1 MNIWTNHN
9 FKDYCNVKNMEINDL
24 PDGVNISTMTASIK
38 GTNLTY
44 NISNIF
50 KYLEL
55 NKNDIISVNKNK
67 TEKRT
72 LLIETKKSRKK
83 NEDKKGKKRRLF
95 FNQVSVVV
103 RVFEGDCEDLSKE
116 KKVNFKLFVNGSIQM
131 SGVKKIE
138 YANRA
143 INKLMH
149 VLSKPKAKINKKK
162 KIEKINFVE
171 NLENINTEKFK
182 IDMINSNYR
191 IRIMIDRSK
200 LYQLLLKKKIK
211 SSFEKA
217 IRACVI
223 IKFKPL
229 QGNEDEKEI
238 SIFIFQKGNI
248 IITGARRRSHILEA
262 FEYVNSIILTHVDEI
277 VIPDE
282 DEKKQNIIKYYKEV
296 INENSHK
303 LETIYG
309 DGKIPDF
316 PFELN

>member
-1 MNIWTNHN
+1 MNKWINYN
-9 FKDYCNVKNMEINDL
+9 FKDYCNVENMEIKDL
-24 PDGVNISTMTASIK
+24 PNGVNISTMTASIK
-38 GTNLTY
+38 DTNLAY
-44 NISNIF
+44 NIANIY
-50 KYLEL
+50 KYLDL
-55 NKNDIISVNKNK
+55 NENDIISVVKNK

-83 NEDKKGKKRRLF
+83 NENKKEKKKRLF

-103 RVFEGDCEDLSKE
+103 RVFEGEYEDLKKE
-116 KKVNFKLFVNGSIQM
+116 RKVNFKLFVNGSIQM

-143 INKLMH
+143 INKLFYS
-149 VLSKPKAKINKKK
+149 LSKSKAKINKKN

-171 NLENINTEKFK
+171 NLENVDTSKFK

-191 IRIMIDRSK
+191 IRVRINRSK

-223 IKFKPL
+223 IKFKPE
-229 QGNEDEKEI
+229 QENVDEKEI

-262 FEYVNSIILTHVDEI
+262 FEYVNNIILTHVEEI
-277 VIPDE
+277 IIPNE
-282 DEKKQNIIKYYKEV
+282 DIKEKNIIKFYQEV

-303 LETIYG
+303 LETIFK
-309 DGKIPDF
+309 DGKIPNF
-316 PFELN
+316 NFNVS

>member
-1 MNIWTNHN
+1 MNIWTNYN
-9 FKDYCNVKNMEINDL
+9 FKDYCNVENMEIKDL

-38 GTNLTY
+38 ETNLTY
-44 NISNIF
+44 NITNIY

-55 NKNDIISVNKNK
+55 NKNDIISVVKNK
-67 TEKRT
+67 TERRT
-72 LLIETKKSRKK
+72 LLVETKKSRKK
-83 NEDKKGKKRRLF
+83 NEEKKEKKKKLF

-103 RVFEGDCEDLSKE
+103 RVFDGDCEDLSKE

-143 INKLMH
+143 INKLLY
-149 VLSKPKAKINKKK
+149 VLSKSKAKLNKKK

-171 NLENINTEKFK
+171 NLENINTGKFK

-191 IRIMIDRSK
+191 IRVRINRSK

-229 QGNEDEKEI
+229 QENEDEKEI

-262 FEYVNSIILTHVDEI
+262 FEYVNNIILTHIDEI

-303 LETIYG
+303 LETIFE
-309 DGKIPDF
+309 DGNIPKF
-316 PFELN
+316 SFEVS